1 MYGWRG
7 KIGLLV
13 PANNSVIEP
22 ELWRV
27 LPEGVSLHATRL
39 LTRGDLT
46 EAAIHAMEPQV
57 DRGVEE
63 LMATGVDLIA
73 FADMVTTFV
82 MPPGW
87 NEHRTGDIARRT
99 GRHCISAATA
109 LWAALEAL
117 GRRAV
122 SIATPYP
129 HALHA
134 RVAPFFH
141 GLGFTV
147 VSDDTADILAMGEV
161 PRRPPQEAYRLARS
175 VCRPK
180 TEVLVILATDFR
192 TFEILDALEQDTGR
206 PAIST
211 NQALLWHALR
221 ILAVTDRLAGLGTL
235 LRDH

>member
-22 ELWRV
+22 ELGRV
-27 LPEGVSLHATRL
+27 LPDGVSLYATRML
-39 LTRGDLT
+39 ARGDLT
-46 EAAIHAMEPQV
+46 EEAIRAMEPQA

-82 MPPGW
+82 MPQDW
-87 NEHRTGDIARRT
+87 SQRRMKQIAERT
-99 GRHCISAATA
+99 GRPCITAASA

-129 HALHA
+129 RNLHD
-134 RVAPFFH
+134 RVAPFFESLDYKVISH
-141 GLGFTV
+141 
-147 VSDDTADILAMGEV
+147 DTADILAMSEV

-175 VCRPK
+175 VCRLE

-192 TFEILDALEQDTGR
+192 TFEILDALEQDTGC
-206 PAIST
+206 PAVSS
-211 NQALLWHALR
+211 NQALLWHAIRTLG
-221 ILAVTDRLAGLGTL
+221 VKDRLPELGTL
-235 LRDH
+235 LREH

>member
-7 KIGLLV
+7 KIGLVV

-22 ELWRV
+22 ELGRV
-27 LPEGVSLHATRL
+27 LPEGVSLYATRML
-39 LTRGDLT
+39 ARGDLT
-46 EAAIHAMEPQV
+46 EEAIHAMEPQA

-82 MPPGW
+82 MPHNW
-87 NEHRTGDIARRT
+87 NERRTREIARRT
-99 GRHCISAATA
+99 GRHCITAATA
-109 LWAALEAL
+109 LWAALGAL

-129 HALHA
+129 RALHA
-134 RVAPFFH
+134 RVAPSFRD
-141 GLGFTV
+141 LGFKV
-147 VSDDTADILAMGEV
+147 ISDDTADILAMAEV
-161 PRRPPQEAYRLARS
+161 PRRPPQDAYRLARS
-175 VCRPK
+175 ICHPE
-180 TEVLVILATDFR
+180 TEALVILATDFR
-192 TFEILDALEQDTGR
+192 TFEILDALERDTGR

-221 ILAVTDRLAGLGTL
+221 TLGVADRLPGLGTL
-235 LRDH
+235 LREH

>member
-22 ELWRV
+22 ELGRA
-27 LPEGVSLHATRL
+27 LPEGVSLYATRML
-39 LTRGDLT
+39 ARGDLT
-46 EAAIHAMEPQV
+46 EEAIRAMEPQA

-63 LMATGVDLIA
+63 LLATGVDLIA

-82 MPPGW
+82 MPPDW
-87 NEHRTGDIARRT
+87 SQRRT
-99 GRHCISAATA
+99 RQIAERTRRPCVTAASA
-109 LWAALEAL
+109 LWAALAAL

-129 HALHA
+129 RHLHAL
-134 RVAPFFH
+134 VAPFFEALDFKIISH
-141 GLGFTV
+141 
-147 VSDDTADILAMGEV
+147 DTADILAMAEV

-175 VCRPK
+175 ICRPE

-192 TFEILDALEQDTGR
+192 TFEILDALERDTGR
-206 PAIST
+206 PVVST
-211 NQALLWHALR
+211 NQALFWHALR
-221 ILAVTDRLAGLGTL
+221 TLGVQDRLPGLGTL
-235 LRDH
+235 FREF

>member
-1 MYGWRG
+1 MHGWRG

-22 ELWRV
+22 EIGRA
-27 LPEGVSLHATRL
+27 LPAGVSLYATRML
-39 LTRGDLT
+39 VRGDLT
-46 EAAIHAMEPQV
+46 EEAIHAMEPQV

-82 MPPGW
+82 MPRDW
-87 NEHRTGDIARRT
+87 NERRTQEIARRT
-99 GRHCISAATA
+99 GRHCITAATA
-109 LWAALEAL
+109 LWAALAAL

-129 HALHA
+129 RALHA
-134 RVAPFFH
+134 RVAPFVRD
-141 GLGFTV
+141 LGFTV
-147 VSDDTADILAMGEV
+147 VSDDTADILAMAEV
-161 PRRPPQEAYRLARS
+161 PQRPPQEAYRLARS
-175 VCRPK
+175 ICRPE
-180 TEVLVILATDFR
+180 TEVLVILASDFR
-192 TFEILDALEQDTGR
+192 AFEILDALERDTGR

-221 ILAVTDRLAGLGTL
+221 TLGVADRLPGLGTL

>member
-22 ELWRV
+22 ELGGV
-27 LPEGVSLHATRL
+27 LPDGVALYATRM

-46 EAAIHAMEPQV
+46 EEAIRAMEPQA

-63 LMATGVDLIA
+63 LVASGVDLIA
-73 FADMVTTFV
+73 FADMATTLV
-82 MPPGW
+82 MPRDW
-87 NEHRTGDIARRT
+87 NERRTEEVARRT
-99 GRHCISAATA
+99 GCHCITAAGA
-109 LWAALEAL
+109 LWAALGAL

-129 HALHA
+129 RRLHDL
-134 RVAPFFH
+134 VAPFFEA
-141 GLGFTV
+141 LGYKV
-147 VSDDTADILAMGEV
+147 VSHDTADILAMAEV

-175 VCRPK
+175 ICRAE
-180 TEVLVILATDFR
+180 TEALVILATDFR
-192 TFEILDALEQDTGR
+192 TFEVLEDLENDTGR
-206 PAIST
+206 PAVSS

-221 ILAVTDRLAGLGTL
+221 TLRVGDRLPGLGTL
-235 LRDH
+235 LRSH

>member
-1 MYGWRG
+1 MSSLGEDGYFSVPLNDGSQFPVHLPLMGTENWEQGTGNGMYGWRG

-22 ELWRV
+22 EMWRV
-27 LPEGVSLHATRL
+27 LPEKVSLHS
-39 LTRGDLT
+39 
-46 EAAIHAMEPQV
+46 
-57 DRGVEE
+57 
-63 LMATGVDLIA
+63 
-73 FADMVTTFV
+73 
-82 MPPGW
+82 
-87 NEHRTGDIARRT
+87 RRT
-99 GRHCISAATA
+99 WRHCITAATA

-129 HALHA
+129 RALHA
-134 RVAPFFH
+134 RVAPFFRD
-141 GLGFTV
+141 LGFTV
-147 VSDDTADILAMGEV
+147 VSEATADILDMAEV
-161 PRRPPQEAYRLARS
+161 PRRPPQEAYSLARS
-175 VCRPK
+175 ICRPE

-221 ILAVTDRLAGLGTL
+221 TLGVHDRLPGLGTL
-235 LRDH
+235 LREH